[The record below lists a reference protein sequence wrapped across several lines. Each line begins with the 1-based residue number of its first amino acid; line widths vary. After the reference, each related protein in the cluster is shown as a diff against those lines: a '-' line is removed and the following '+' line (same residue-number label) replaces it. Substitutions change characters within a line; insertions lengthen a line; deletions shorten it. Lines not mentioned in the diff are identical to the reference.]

1 MVVTSFIEG
10 RIRIRDEQ
18 LKSAPAAECAR
29 KALLAVP
36 GISGVV
42 ENRRTG
48 SLLIEYDAAVVNIAA
63 LQGMFEA
70 FLPPSREGGKAAPA
84 KAAGPSF
91 SSCRISMD
99 KRQMISTGL
108 LASFLATGAGAA
120 LHLKKLHLAAGIV
133 FSVIAG
139 VHMFDKRQKLIP

>member
-1 MVVTSFIEG
+1 MVVTSFFEG

-29 KALLAVP
+29 NALLAVP
-36 GISGVV
+36 GIRGVV
-42 ENRRTG
+42 ENKRTG
-48 SLLIEYDAAVVNIAA
+48 SLLVEYDSAVVNIAS
-63 LQGMFEA
+63 LQGIFEA
-70 FLPPSREGGKAAPA
+70 FLPPARDGGKVAPA
-84 KAAGPSF
+84 KAADPSF
-91 SSCRISMD
+91 PTCGIALD

-133 FSVIAG
+133 FSAIAG
-139 VHMFDKRQKLIP
+139 VHIFDKRQKLIP